1 MRRSLGRAVML
12 MVLCPLLGWGAIYQ
26 WKVLKAPQSLYVNQ
40 SGVIRYEC
48 AFSTSAADYTIAFKP
63 VGNENYKVS
72 ILTQRDQI
80 VGGKRVQTFDVL
92 MTPTKEG
99 NIEVSL
105 EALIRHTTF
114 ASIENASIG
123 RDNVKKYD
131 FNDEKAHL
139 PKVVIAAK
147 PNSTAL
153 SGELSLEVK
162 IDKRNAL
169 AHEPVHLSLYI
180 RGRGNLDQYTPYEL
194 NISGVNIFGEEPIRD
209 ISPDS
214 AGFAGEIRQEFALV
228 SDKSYV
234 IPSITLDVFDSTTQK
249 IKRLQSDSVAIEVA
263 QGFERS
269 NLLDPPGLSDWSIFA
284 RYSLYAALVLAGTVL
299 GEVARRLW
307 RLRPRRKSKR
317 FWDGAK
323 NPKELAML
331 LALTGDKRYEEIIGL
346 LESGVAGLGE
356 AKKKLSTLTT
366 DKEERA

>member
-1 MRRSLGRAVML
+1 MKQSLGRLIML
-12 MVLCPLLGWGAIYQ
+12 MIISVSGWGATYQ
-26 WKVLKAPQSLYVNQ
+26 WRVLKAPQSLYVNQ
-40 SGVIRYEC
+40 SGVVQYEC
-48 AFSTSAADYTIAFKP
+48 AFSTSAADYTITFNP
-63 VGNENYKVS
+63 ISNESYKVS

-92 MTPTKEG
+92 ITPKKEG
-99 NIEVSL
+99 NIDVSL

-131 FNDEKAHL
+131 FDDEKAHL
-139 PKVVIAAK
+139 PKVVIEAK
-147 PNSTAL
+147 PNSAAL

-162 IDKRNAL
+162 VDKRNAL

-209 ISPDS
+209 ISPDP
-214 AGFAGEIRQEFALV
+214 AGFAGEIRQEFAIV

-249 IKRLQSDSVAIEVA
+249 IKRLQSDSIAIEVA

-269 NLLDPPGLSDWSIFA
+269 DLLDPPGLRDWSNLA
-284 RYSLYAALVLAGTVL
+284 RYSLYAVLMIAGAVL
-299 GEVARRLW
+299 GEIARRLW

-317 FWDGAK
+317 FWDEAK
-323 NPKELAML
+323 TPKELAML
-331 LALTGDKRYEEIIGL
+331 LALSGDKRYDEIIGL
-346 LESGVAGLGE
+346 LESGAVGLGE

-366 DKEERA
+366 DKEEIA